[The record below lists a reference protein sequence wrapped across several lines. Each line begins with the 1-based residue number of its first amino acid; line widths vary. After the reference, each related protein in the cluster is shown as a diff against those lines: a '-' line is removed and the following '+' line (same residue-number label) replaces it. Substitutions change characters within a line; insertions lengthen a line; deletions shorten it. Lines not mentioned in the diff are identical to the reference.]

1 MIHHVWKIG
10 AEKDGGTFGELGR
23 HRAVLEGPGTPSF
36 RLKHRVPKSSTY
48 KPYENQ
54 QYKSTELKQ
63 CMVRKRNTQGRS
75 QWRYGG

>member
-48 KPYENQ
+48 KP
-54 QYKSTELKQ
+54 
-63 CMVRKRNTQGRS
+63 
-75 QWRYGG
+75 